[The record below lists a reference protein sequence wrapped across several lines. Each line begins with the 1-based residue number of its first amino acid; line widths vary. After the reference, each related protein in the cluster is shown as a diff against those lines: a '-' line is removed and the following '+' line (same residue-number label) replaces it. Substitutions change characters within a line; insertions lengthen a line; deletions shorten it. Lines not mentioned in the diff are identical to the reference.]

1 MPSKKKSKAS
11 ARGQASPSFKND
23 ILPLFRAV
31 DINHM
36 KPMGVLLNNYPYMST
51 PANAQNVY
59 SYLTGDSQPQ
69 MPIGG
74 PFWTAAQLAL
84 FNSWMTSGYNP

>member
-1 MPSKKKSKAS
+1 MPSKKKTKAV
-11 ARGQASPSFKND
+11 ARAQGSPSFKND
-23 ILPLFRAV
+23 ILPLFRQV

-36 KPMGVLLNNYPYMST
+36 RPMGVLLSDYPYMST
-51 PANAQNVY
+51 PANAQSVY
-59 SYLTGDSQPQ
+59 SYLTGGSQPQ

-74 PFWTAAQLAL
+74 PYRTPAQLQL